1 MYLPGT
7 ALPSPPNTPY
17 FLPHYANSQR
27 TIFRALWESPEEEG
41 NWGYGA
47 GFARP
52 IPPYLSI
59 HHGNSQRA
67 IFRTF
72 VQTIPYGKISGVET
86 TQAKIPPPPGL
97 IASLTA
103 GFDVVSKNILLI
115 SLPVLLD
122 VFLWIGPHLSL
133 KKYFQP
139 AMEYFMANASAVALE
154 DMPDP
159 AFVEQVWIDFFGRFN
174 LFSLLRTIPVGVTS
188 LMSGKLPQTNPLG
201 NPLLIEV
208 DSFLTIAGWIA
219 IIILAGWLIGGVY
232 FHWVSSVTL
241 KVEDRRPFLQALGH
255 TVLLSV
261 MWIILLV
268 LIGFPLLL
276 MISFITLISPFLAQ
290 AALLILALFSA
301 WIILPF
307 FFSPHGIF
315 AYRQNALTA
324 ILNSLRMA
332 RFTLPTS
339 SMFILMLFI
348 ISLGLD
354 YLWRTP
360 PEESWL
366 ALIGIAGHA
375 FISTALLSA
384 SFVYY
389 RDANTWLQVVFEH
402 MKSQPKSAR
411 A

>member
-1 MYLPGT
+1 
-7 ALPSPPNTPY
+7 
-17 FLPHYANSQR
+17 
-27 TIFRALWESPEEEG
+27 
-41 NWGYGA
+41 
-47 GFARP
+47 
-52 IPPYLSI
+52 
-59 HHGNSQRA
+59 
-67 IFRTF
+67 
-72 VQTIPYGKISGVET
+72 VEN

-115 SLPVLLD
+115 SLPALLD
-122 VFLWIGPHLSL
+122 VFLWLGPHLSL

-139 AMEYFMANASAVALE
+139 AIEYFISNASAVALE
-154 DMPDP
+154 DIPDP
-159 AFVEQVWIDFFGRFN
+159 ALVEQVWVEFFNRFN

-188 LMSGKLPQTNPLG
+188 MMSGKLPQANPFG

-208 DSFLTIAGWIA
+208 DSFLTVAGWLA
-219 IIILAGWLIGGVY
+219 IIILTGWLIGAVY

-241 KVEDRRPFLQALGH
+241 KMEDRRPFLQGLGH
-255 TVLLSV
+255 TVILSAT
-261 MWIILLV
+261 WLILLA
-268 LIGFPLLL
+268 LIGFPLLFL
-276 MISFITLISPFLAQ
+276 ISFITLISPFLAQ
-290 AALLILALFSA
+290 ATLLILALFSA

-315 AYRQNALTA
+315 TYRQNALAA

-339 SMFILMLFI
+339 SLFLLMLFI

-360 PEESWL
+360 PDESWL

-389 RDANTWLQVVFEH
+389 RDVNTWLQVVVEQL
-402 MKSQPKSAR
+402 KSQPKSAR